1 MSFHEFLDDTIQK
14 YIRYHGRDKFTK
26 VLVKVMSANKPNK
39 LIALSKIHRTIP
51 TAKIFLACICETPY
65 FLFVSNETQAL
76 AALLLLNR
84 WDEEVNRDI
93 DALDDEELIS
103 IGIAI
108 FNIYDIKP

>member
-1 MSFHEFLDDTIQK
+1 MEFIDDITKK
-14 YIRYHGRDKFTK
+14 YIRHHGRDKFTK

-65 FLFVSNETQAL
+65 FLFSSNETQAF

-103 IGIAI
+103 IGIDI